1 MNPNIFRA
9 YDIRGNANK
18 DFDQST
24 VKKIGY
30 VLGKRISS
38 LGDSKVYVGHDSRT
52 SKDEILKNLTIGLN
66 AAGIE
71 VINLGLVPT
80 PMVYYATKI
89 GDCSHAVSYT
99 HLRAHET

>member
-38 LGDSKVYVGHDSRT
+38 
-52 SKDEILKNLTIGLN
+52 
-66 AAGIE
+66 
-71 VINLGLVPT
+71 
-80 PMVYYATKI
+80 
-89 GDCSHAVSYT
+89 
-99 HLRAHET
+99 